1 MKSVKCLLPLL
12 FLVAVLFC
20 GCTSREEK
28 KIEEV
33 IKRELD
39 LLKNLDSDT
48 TQKYLSYQEL
58 FEDGTK
64 DKAQS
69 ATIEEVFSLF
79 FQEFDYKILDI
90 NVDKDKNTAQ
100 ADLRLVTLDA
110 GSLAKDFSAE
120 QLKKEITQAATGQT
134 EDTGLTVSV
143 EKRYKILDDL
153 LKSKDYQTV
162 ERSCTITLTASS
174 DDTEDNWEIKRTYS
188 LENDL
193 VGGLMTYLTD
203 PDILP
208 PEDTLLI
215 YLDTL
220 KNMTTEELGNYLN
233 TDSIISTEDP
243 AKIQLA
249 QALVEQV
256 YSCFDYE
263 VKDTT
268 VSGYHASVKV
278 DITTFDS
285 DAILD
290 SYQKEL
296 DTYLASADAVIDGSQ
311 KRYETSYQMLLDTI
325 EANKAKKT
333 VETTFNLINDGASW
347 KLDDAGI
354 VFGEALFGTLST
366 NPVAEKSADK

>member
-12 FLVAVLFC
+12 FLAAILLC
-20 GCTSREEK
+20 GCTGKDEK

-33 IKRELD
+33 IKRDLD

-58 FEDGTK
+58 FK
-64 DKAQS
+64 DEAKDAAKS
-69 ATIEEVFSLF
+69 ATIDEVFSLF
-79 FQEFDYKILDI
+79 FQDFDYKILDV
-90 NVDKDKNTAQ
+90 NVDKDKHTAQ

-110 GSLAKDFSAE
+110 SSLAKDFSAA
-120 QLKKEITQAATGQT
+120 QLKKEISQAATSQT
-134 EDTGLTVSV
+134 EDTDLTISV
-143 EKRYKILDDL
+143 EERYQILDEL
-153 LKSKDYQTV
+153 LKSEDYQTV

-174 DDTEDNWEIKRTYS
+174 DGTENNWEIKRTYT

-220 KNMTTEELGNYLN
+220 KNMTPEELSNYLN
-233 TDSIISTEDP
+233 TDSIISTEDS

-249 QALVEQV
+249 QALVDQV
-256 YSCFDYE
+256 YSCFDYKI
-263 VKDTT
+263 KDTSI
-268 VSGYHASVKV
+268 SGYHASVKA

-311 KRYETSYQMLLDTI
+311 KRYETSYKMLLDTI
-325 EANKAKKT
+325 QANKAKKT

-354 VFGEALFGTLST
+354 VFGEALFGTLNT
-366 NPVAEKSADK
+366 DPVEEDNAE